1 MFYLGRFLCTTAQN
15 RAETVL
21 MKSYSTDDAIL
32 SESIVNRTV
41 RESRHEMTIDLAT
54 RATSAAPTFFP
65 EVKWKG
71 LTFWD
76 GGLLNNNPVDRVW
89 ATRFELVGPADDEPA
104 VSCLIS
110 IGCGYNTPGKSPASS
125 WLQLTGTVGT
135 VIDFATNTEAKGK
148 DFSRHV
154 STLKTRQRY
163 AKMRYVR
170 LQPNL
175 AKEDIGLADYT
186 RMSYLD
192 EKTIAYLKEERGQ
205 FWINEA
211 VDAICA

>member
-1 MFYLGRFLCTTAQN
+1 MFYLARFLCTTAQN

-21 MKSYSTDDAIL
+21 MKSYSTDDTL
-32 SESIVNRTV
+32 LVDSIVNKTV
-41 RESRHEMTIDLAT
+41 REGRSEMTIDLAT

-65 EVKWKG
+65 EVKWKK

-76 GGLLNNNPVDRVW
+76 GGLLNNNPVDQVW
-89 ATRFELVGPADDEPA
+89 ASRFELVEPADDEPP

-110 IGCGYNTPGKSPASS
+110 LGCGYNTPGKSPASS
-125 WLQLTGTVGT
+125 WLQLTGTVGA

-170 LQPNL
+170 LQPYL

-186 RMSYLD
+186 RMKYLD
-192 EKTIAYLKEERGQ
+192 EKTIAYLKEEKGQ

-211 VDAICA
+211 VDAICP